1 MIQMFEMEQTLTWDM
16 WPQAAAGS
24 SMAFTPAA
32 MAWADSPD
40 LRLPAARWVATREEE
55 QAVLV
60 GTQGP
65 VKPKA

>member
-1 MIQMFEMEQTLTWDM
+1 MC
-16 WPQAAAGS
+16 PQAAAGS

-32 MAWADSPD
+32 IAWPDSPT
-40 LRLPAARWVATREEE
+40 LRLLAARCVATREEE